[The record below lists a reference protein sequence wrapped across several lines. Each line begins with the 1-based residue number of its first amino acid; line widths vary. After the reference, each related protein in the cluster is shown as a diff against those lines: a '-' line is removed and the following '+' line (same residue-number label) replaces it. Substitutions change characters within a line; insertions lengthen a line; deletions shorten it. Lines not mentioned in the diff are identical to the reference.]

1 MSDLK
6 ARLLNDMK
14 DAMRAQAKDQ
24 LMVIRLLTSAIKQYE
39 VDNRVD
45 VDDTIVLG
53 ILEKQCK
60 QRRESIKQYQ
70 DAGRDDLVQQER
82 FELELI
88 QAYLPAQMTEDELS
102 ALVKEAVSATAA
114 TGIKDMGKVMAW
126 LKPKAQ
132 GRVDMSLASAAIKS
146 ALE

>member
-45 VDDTIVLG
+45 VDDTIVLA

-82 FELELI
+82 FELDLI
-88 QAYLPAQMTEDELS
+88 QAYLPAQMTPEELA
-102 ALVKEAVSATAA
+102 ALVKEAISTTQAA
-114 TGIKDMGKVMAW
+114 GIKDMGKVMAW

-132 GRVDMSLASAAIKS
+132 GKVDMSLASAAIKQ